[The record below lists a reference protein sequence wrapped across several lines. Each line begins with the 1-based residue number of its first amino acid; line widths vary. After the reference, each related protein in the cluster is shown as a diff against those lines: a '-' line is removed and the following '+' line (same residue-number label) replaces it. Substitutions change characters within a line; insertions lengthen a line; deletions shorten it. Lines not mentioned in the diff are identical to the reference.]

1 MNIRAIVV
9 PALLLL
15 SLASAAQAAEKFY
28 KWKDESGAWHYTRTP
43 PPAGAQAENVEVK
56 SAQPATGSAMP
67 AASSDQAGEPAG
79 GTADAGAATTGD
91 VSVDSRAD
99 RTAQCEKARQYAAT
113 LANNTYVARDTNG
126 DGEPELMSD
135 AEKQRETERAQMA
148 VKLACE

>member
-9 PALLLL
+9 SALMLLL
-15 SLASAAQAAEKFY
+15 AFAAQAGEKFY

-56 SAQPATGSAMP
+56 SAVPATGAATP
-67 AASSDQAGEPAG
+67 AASTSPSAAPAAPA
-79 GTADAGAATTGD
+79 TADAGAAAPGD

-99 RTAQCEKARQYAAT
+99 RTAQCEKARRYADT
-113 LANNTYVARDTNG
+113 LGNNTYVARDTDG
-126 DGEPELMSD
+126 DGEAEIMSAD
-135 AEKQRETERAQMA
+135 EKARETERAQMA

>member
-1 MNIRAIVV
+1 MKIRVIVV

-15 SLASAAQAAEKFY
+15 LACAAQAGEKFY

-43 PPAGAQAENVEVK
+43 PPAGAQSENVEVS
-56 SAQPATGSAMP
+56 SAQPATGSAPP
-67 AASSDQAGEPAG
+67 AASSDQAPAADGAKPDGE
-79 GTADAGAATTGD
+79 AATAGN

-99 RTAQCEKARQYAAT
+99 RTAQCEKARSYAAT
-113 LANNTYVARDTNG
+113 LSNNTYVARDSDG

-135 AEKQRETERAQMA
+135 AEKSRETERAQMA